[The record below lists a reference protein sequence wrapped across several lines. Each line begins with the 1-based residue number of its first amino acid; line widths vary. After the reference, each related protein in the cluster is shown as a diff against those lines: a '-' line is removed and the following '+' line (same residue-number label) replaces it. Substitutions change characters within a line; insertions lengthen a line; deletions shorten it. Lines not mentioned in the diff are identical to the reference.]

1 MVSRKKT
8 KVSGASAPSRKPGAL
23 PRKHHMQT
31 DMTAEEKR
39 LVLAHCA
46 KLGISVSQYLAELA
60 VADATENLQQRQ
72 CEEEDEITFTIKIP
86 RSKRTKLEIFAQR
99 RGETIEDHVR
109 ELLLPRLEKQA
120 IPFSLETESLRYYLD
135 DSEHSLVMKQLKKR
149 GLSARNYISFLAV
162 QAVKNPPK
170 SKK

>member
-1 MVSRKKT
+1 
-8 KVSGASAPSRKPGAL
+8 L

-31 DMTAEEKR
+31 DMTAAEKR

-60 VADATENLQQRQ
+60 VTDAEDSLHQGQGED
-72 CEEEDEITFTIKIP
+72 EEEITFTIRIP
-86 RSKRTKLEIFAQR
+86 RSKSTKLAIFAQR

-109 ELLLPRLEKQA
+109 ELLLPRLEKQKTS
-120 IPFSLETESLRYYLD
+120 FSLETESLRYYLD
-135 DSEHSLVMKQLKKR
+135 DAEHALVMKQLKKR

-162 QAVKNPPK
+162 HAMKNPPK